1 MSYTVIIAE
10 KPDAAR
16 KIAESL
22 ADGKPREFETNGV
35 RYYKFTVNGKEHV
48 CIPAVGHLFTLLPK
62 GRGWTYPIFEFEWVP
77 TYLRKESSWTEK
89 YLRNFQDLS
98 KNASELIG
106 ATDFDM
112 EGEVILYNI
121 LKYIFK
127 TKDAKRMK
135 FSTLTK
141 EELVDSYK
149 NAYDHIIFPMVESGL
164 TRHNLDALWGFN
176 LTRALT
182 LSLRNNGSKLF
193 NILSTGRVQGP
204 CLALIY
210 EREQEIR
217 NFKPIPYW
225 QAKLI
230 LEINGKLYTANY
242 EKEKLWKREEAEK
255 LKESC
260 KLTKEA
266 LVEDIK
272 KRQYKQSPPA
282 PFNTTDLQS
291 EAFNQFKFSPRQTL
305 DIAEELY
312 QKGWISYPRSAS
324 QKLPRTIN
332 YEKILRAAS
341 TFSQYREF
349 VEEILKKKTIK
360 PVEGKKDDP
369 AHPSVHITS
378 EAPNLQELSPQQKKV
393 YDLVARRTL
402 AAFGDEAIREST
414 NVILN
419 VNGNKF
425 ILSGKVTISPG
436 WMKIY
441 EPYLNVEEQLLPQIK
456 VGDKLKIVKLEIEE
470 KQTEPPSRYTQGSII
485 KELEARN
492 LGTRC
497 VAENTVIPVIVDNNF
512 YEVSV
517 KDLFESLN
525 KNNLKGEE
533 EVRYNSN
540 KLSFSVYKNN
550 LVTSKFYLVSRR
562 KLEKNERMLEITF
575 EDGSKV
581 RLTEEHPV
589 LIYENNKLIY
599 VPAKQLSKGMRAVS
613 SFLFYDKISKKIEWK
628 NFVKL
633 LDSKSKLYCY
643 IDLKKW
649 RVSKGLTQKELGKML
664 NVRQSV
670 IAGWERKRL
679 VPAYVWS
686 KIDLPI
692 PKTIYSTNKEIRL
705 QNPFPLVVS
714 SPLVRILAHLIGDGS
729 LDRKKLRRENYFDFR
744 YTNNDIDL
752 IKLFINDI
760 ERIFKM
766 NKKIRIKIDKRSKNK
781 FYIRLPAVVGRILGT
796 LFNGLVSKDVSVDK
810 ELYPDFIG
818 ALFDDEGHACKNETK
833 IFISNSNLYII
844 KNIVKYLRALGFRPY
859 VRKEPE
865 KFRKK
870 NWNDRYKVYLYGRNV
885 AKFLEIVPFFHA
897 KKKDRVI
904 ENLSRTYKYRNIP
917 HLLSEK
923 KVFSVLPEE
932 GMELKKIVKT
942 TGIPFNTVVT
952 CIKNL
957 RKNGYVGVRIKGI
970 SERPR
975 KKILYFPL
983 KECSKTFYSLLGEK
997 VISPTLLTK
1006 TIKKVK
1012 EIKYNGY
1019 VYDITNPITSN
1030 FVLKNGVVVH
1040 NSTRAEVLQTLYDR
1054 HYIEGKSI
1062 KITPLGEAVVKVLK
1076 EFSPSILSEELTR
1089 HFEQEMDLVFNGRKT
1104 KEEVIEEAKQVLT
1117 PILSN
1122 FKANQEKV
1130 GIALSS
1136 ALKNFLD
1143 DENTLG
1149 ECPSCKSGK
1158 LVIRKNKNGNRF
1170 VGCSN
1175 YPSCK
1180 VTYPLPH
1187 ASKIVKTGKVC
1198 KLCGTPIVKVIRKGK
1213 RTFEMCLDPNCPSKK
1228 EWASNKNNVSF
1239 HAKQNSSK
1247 SE

>member
-1 MSYTVIIAE
+1 MKYTVIIAE

-22 ADGKPREFETNGV
+22 ADGKPVELEASGV

-48 CIPAVGHLFTLLPK
+48 CVPAVGHLFTLLPK
-62 GRGWTYPIFEFEWVP
+62 GKGWTYPIFDFEWSP
-77 TYLRKESSWTEK
+77 TYLRKESAWTEK
-89 YLRNFQDLS
+89 YLRNFQELS

-121 LKYIFK
+121 LRYIFK
-127 TKDAKRMK
+127 AKDAKRMK

-141 EELVDSYK
+141 EELRDSYK

-164 TRHNLDALWGFN
+164 TRHGLDALWGFN

-217 NFKPIPYW
+217 NFKPVPYW
-225 QAKLI
+225 QARLI
-230 LEINGKLYTANY
+230 LEINGKLYVANY
-242 EKEKLWKREEAEK
+242 EKEKLWKKEEAEK

-260 KLTKEA
+260 NLVKEA
-266 LVEDIK
+266 LVEDVK
-272 KRQYKQSPPA
+272 KRQYKQFPPA

-291 EAFNQFKFSPRQTL
+291 ESFNQFKFSPRQTL

-324 QKLPRTIN
+324 QKLPSTIN
-332 YEKILRAAS
+332 YEKILKAAA
-341 TFSQYREF
+341 TISQYREY

-360 PVEGKKDDP
+360 PVEGEKDDP

-378 EAPNLQELSPQQKKV
+378 EVPKIQELNPQQKKV

-402 AAFGDEAIREST
+402 AAFGDAAIREST
-414 NVILN
+414 NVVLN

-425 ILSGKVTISPG
+425 ILSGKVTVSPG

-441 EPYLNVEEQLLPQIK
+441 EPYLSIEEQNLPKIS
-456 VGDKLKIVKLEIEE
+456 VGDKLKVVRLEILE
-470 KQTEPPSRYTQGSII
+470 KQTEPPPRYTQGSII

-497 VAENTVIPVIVDNNF
+497 VAEDTVIPIISGNNF

-525 KNNLKGEE
+525 KSSLEDGEE
-533 EVRYNSN
+533 IRYNSN

-550 LVTSKFYLVSRR
+550 LITSKFYLVSRR

-581 RLTEEHPV
+581 RLTEDHPV
-589 LIYENNKLIY
+589 LVYKSNKLTY
-599 VPAKQLSKGMRAVS
+599 VPAKQLSNGVKAVS
-613 SFLFYDKISKKIEWK
+613 SFLFHDKTSKRIEWK
-628 NFVKL
+628 DFVKL

-649 RVSKGLTQKELGKML
+649 RISNGLTQKELGKIL
-664 NVRQSV
+664 NIRQPL
-670 IAGWERKRL
+670 IARWERKKL

-692 PKTIYSTNKEIRL
+692 PKTIYSTKKVRL
-705 QNPFPLVVS
+705 QNPFPLEVS
-714 SPLVRILAHLIGDGS
+714 SPLIRILAHLAGDPS
-729 LDRKKLRRENYFDFR
+729 LDRNKSRRENCFKFR
-744 YTNNDIDL
+744 YASDNVDL
-752 IKLFINDI
+752 IKLFVNDV
-760 ERIFKM
+760 ERIFKV
-766 NKKIRIKIDKRSKNK
+766 NKKIRIKVDKRSKNK
-781 FYIRLPAVVGRILGT
+781 FYVTLPNEVGWL
-796 LFNGLVSKDVSVDK
+796 LYLLLEGLVSKCISIDK
-810 ELYPDFIG
+810 DFYPDFIG
-818 ALFDDEGHACKNETK
+818 ALFDDDGYVYENETK
-833 IFISNSNLYII
+833 IFISNSNLHAV
-844 KNIVKYLRALGFRPY
+844 KNIAKYLKALGFRPY
-859 VRKEPE
+859 LRKEPE
-865 KFRKK
+865 KSGKK
-870 NWNDRYKVYLYGRNV
+870 NFNSRYKVYLYGRDV
-885 AKFLEIVPFFHA
+885 AKFLETIPIFNV
-897 KKKDRVI
+897 KKKSSII
-904 ENLSRTYKYRNIP
+904 ENLSQTYKYRNIP
-917 HLLSEK
+917 CLLLEK
-923 KVFSVLPEE
+923 EILSVLPEK
-932 GMELKKIVKT
+932 GMELKEIIKV
-942 TGIPFNTVVT
+942 TGIPSDIVILCVE
-952 CIKNL
+952 NL
-957 RKNGYVGVRIKGI
+957 RKNGYVGVRIKGV
-970 SERPR
+970 SEESG
-975 KKILYFPL
+975 KKTLYFPL

-1006 TIKKVK
+1006 TIKSVE

-1019 VYDITNPITSN
+1019 VYDITNPITPN
-1030 FVLKNGVVVH
+1030 FVLKNGVVLH
-1040 NSTRAEVLQTLYDR
+1040 NSTRAEILQTLYDR

-1062 KITPLGEAVVKVLK
+1062 KITPLGEAVLKVLRD
-1076 EFSPSILSEELTR
+1076 FSPSILSEELTR
-1089 HFEQEMDLVFNGRKT
+1089 HFEQEMDLVFNGKKT
-1104 KEEVIEEAKQVLT
+1104 KEEVLEEAKQVLT
-1117 PILSN
+1117 PILTN
-1122 FKANQEKV
+1122 FKINQEKI
-1130 GIALSS
+1130 GTILSS
-1136 ALKNFLD
+1136 ALKNLLD
-1143 DENTLG
+1143 DESTLG
-1149 ECPSCKSGK
+1149 NCPSCKSGK
-1158 LVIRKNKNGNRF
+1158 LVIRRNKNGNFF

-1180 VTYPLPH
+1180 VTYPLPR

-1198 KLCGTPIVKVIRKGK
+1198 KFCGTPIVKVVRKGK
-1213 RTFEMCLDPNCPSKK
+1213 RSFEMCLDPNCPSKK
-1228 EWASNKNNVSF
+1228 EWTKSKNNSSF
-1239 HAKQNSSK
+1239 RVK
-1247 SE
+1247 

>member
-1 MSYTVIIAE
+1 MGYTVIIAE

-22 ADGKPREFETNGV
+22 ADGKPRELETNGV

-48 CIPAVGHLFTLLPK
+48 CVPAVGHLFTLLPK
-62 GRGWTYPIFEFEWVP
+62 GKGWTYPIFEFEWVP
-77 TYLRKESSWTEK
+77 TYLRKESAWTGK

-121 LKYIFK
+121 LRYIFK
-127 TKDAKRMK
+127 AKDAKRMK

-141 EELVDSYK
+141 EELIDSYR
-149 NAYDHIIFPMVESGL
+149 NAFDHIIFPMVESGL

-225 QAKLI
+225 QARLI

-242 EKEKLWKREEAEK
+242 EKEKLWKKEEAEK

-260 KLTKEA
+260 KLAKEA

-291 EAFNQFKFSPRQTL
+291 EAFNQFRFSPRQTL

-341 TFSQYREF
+341 TIPQYKEF
-349 VEEILKKKTIK
+349 VEEILKKKIIK

-378 EAPNLQELSPQQKKV
+378 EVPNLQELSPQQKKV

-402 AAFGDEAIREST
+402 AAFGDDAIREST
-414 NVILN
+414 NIVLN

-425 ILSGKVTISPG
+425 ILSGKITVSPG

-441 EPYLNVEEQLLPQIK
+441 EPYLSVEEQSLPKIK
-456 VGDKLKIVKLEIEE
+456 VGDKLKVIKLEIVE
-470 KQTEPPSRYTQGSII
+470 KQTEPPPRYTQGSII

-492 LGTRC
+492 LGTR
-497 VAENTVIPVIVDNNF
+497 A
-512 YEVSV
+512 
-517 KDLFESLN
+517 
-525 KNNLKGEE
+525 
-533 EVRYNSN
+533 
-540 KLSFSVYKNN
+540 
-550 LVTSKFYLVSRR
+550 
-562 KLEKNERMLEITF
+562 
-575 EDGSKV
+575 
-581 RLTEEHPV
+581 
-589 LIYENNKLIY
+589 
-599 VPAKQLSKGMRAVS
+599 
-613 SFLFYDKISKKIEWK
+613 
-628 NFVKL
+628 
-633 LDSKSKLYCY
+633 
-643 IDLKKW
+643 
-649 RVSKGLTQKELGKML
+649 
-664 NVRQSV
+664 
-670 IAGWERKRL
+670 
-679 VPAYVWS
+679 
-686 KIDLPI
+686 
-692 PKTIYSTNKEIRL
+692 
-705 QNPFPLVVS
+705 
-714 SPLVRILAHLIGDGS
+714 
-729 LDRKKLRRENYFDFR
+729 
-744 YTNNDIDL
+744 
-752 IKLFINDI
+752 
-760 ERIFKM
+760 
-766 NKKIRIKIDKRSKNK
+766 
-781 FYIRLPAVVGRILGT
+781 
-796 LFNGLVSKDVSVDK
+796 
-810 ELYPDFIG
+810 
-818 ALFDDEGHACKNETK
+818 
-833 IFISNSNLYII
+833 
-844 KNIVKYLRALGFRPY
+844 
-859 VRKEPE
+859 
-865 KFRKK
+865 
-870 NWNDRYKVYLYGRNV
+870 
-885 AKFLEIVPFFHA
+885 
-897 KKKDRVI
+897 
-904 ENLSRTYKYRNIP
+904 
-917 HLLSEK
+917 
-923 KVFSVLPEE
+923 
-932 GMELKKIVKT
+932 
-942 TGIPFNTVVT
+942 
-952 CIKNL
+952 
-957 RKNGYVGVRIKGI
+957 
-970 SERPR
+970 
-975 KKILYFPL
+975 
-983 KECSKTFYSLLGEK
+983 
-997 VISPTLLTK
+997 
-1006 TIKKVK
+1006 
-1012 EIKYNGY
+1012 
-1019 VYDITNPITSN
+1019 
-1030 FVLKNGVVVH
+1030 
-1040 NSTRAEVLQTLYDR
+1040 TRADILQTLYDR

-1089 HFEQEMDLVFNGRKT
+1089 HFEQEMDLVFSGKKT
-1104 KEEVIEEAKQVLT
+1104 KEEVIEEAKRVLT

-1149 ECPSCKSGK
+1149 DCPSCKSGK
-1158 LVIRKNKNGNRF
+1158 LVVRKNKNGNRF

-1198 KLCGTPIVKVIRKGK
+1198 KLCGTPIVKVVRKGK

-1228 EWASNKNNVSF
+1228 EWASNKNNASF
-1239 HAKQNSSK
+1239 RAKK
-1247 SE
+1247 K